1 MENLQKTIRPKVV
14 TNEKDYLRHVSKP
27 TFISTNTFDKNYAA
41 IYEIKPALTLNKPIY
56 VGFTAL

>member
-27 TFISTNTFDKNYAA
+27 TFISTNTFVK
-41 IYEIKPALTLNKPIY
+41 IMLLFMKLNQ
-56 VGFTAL
+56 L